1 MLAWPLLL
9 WVGVSVSHPADS
21 PERRFEEWTGSQLVF
36 TRGETPEEVLYKTT
50 PELSPERRR
59 LAAEILLREAKQYP
73 RGLFGKVGLRTVS
86 VFAGCGDPKGDGFR
100 PWVDSLK
107 GYRYFGRW
115 DAVGAIVACF
125 YDDGQLPLTFHH
137 EVYHHLDATKN
148 HRLDYRFFTA
158 DDRRFRDA
166 VDGKRRYAPLVLTDE
181 ERQSL
186 LAVSTGEFLEEAV
199 GRYSEKSAGEDQ
211 AETARWL
218 QTHLADGLLQAADMP
233 ELAGSQRIL
242 HLLDVYRTASPSLS
256 TSWWVGAAIFRSE
269 LLTAQRRP
277 DRSPVEVTR
286 PSPTPH
292 NRYLAKVDE
301 AIEDTRLA
309 RRIRQVQPAA
319 VRLGGG
325 SGVNL
330 AASGLVLT
338 NAHVVDELH
347 RQIDVAFPDG
357 QTFSGTVI
365 ALSDHYDLAL
375 VALEGA
381 SDLPFARLAS
391 QAPTVGDTVVAI
403 GQPGTRTPSGEAT
416 GYEPWHV
423 SVGQIR
429 GFLPDILGRQ
439 SLGRTKHSAWTY
451 WGHSGSPLFSTSGE
465 IVALHNSWDSKTAMR
480 HAVPW
485 EAIAR
490 FLDDN
495 DRVIR
500 RALR

>member
-1 MLAWPLLL
+1 MWAWPLLAFIS
-9 WVGVSVSHPADS
+9 VGVSHPPES
-21 PERRFEEWTGSQLVF
+21 PEHRFEEWTGSRLVF
-36 TRGETPEEVLYKTT
+36 SRDDTPDEVLYATT
-50 PELSPERRR
+50 PELNREKRR

-73 RGLFGKVGLRTVS
+73 RGLFRKVGLHTIA

-100 PWVDSLK
+100 PWMDSLN

-115 DAVGAIVACF
+115 DAIGAIAACF

-137 EVYHHLDATKN
+137 EVFHHLDATKN

-158 DDRRFRDA
+158 DDARFRAA
-166 VDGKRRYAPLVLTDE
+166 VDGKRVYAALTLTDE
-181 ERQSL
+181 ERESL
-186 LAVSTGEFLEEAV
+186 LALSTGEFLEEAV

-218 QTHLADGLLQAADMP
+218 QTNLADGLLQAADMP

-242 HLLDVYRTASPSLS
+242 HLLEVYRTASPALS
-256 TSWWVGAAIFRSE
+256 TSWWVAAAITRADR
-269 LLTAQRRP
+269 LTAQRRP
-277 DRSPVEVTR
+277 DRVSADVAR
-286 PSPTPH
+286 PSPTRDNP
-292 NRYLAKVDE
+292 YLAKVDE
-301 AIEDTRLA
+301 VVEDTQVA
-309 RRIRQVQPAA
+309 REIRKAQPAA

-330 AASGLVLT
+330 ASPGLVLT

-347 RQIDVAFPDG
+347 RKMTVAFPDG
-357 QTFSGTVI
+357 RSFEGTVI
-365 ALSDHYDLAL
+365 ALSSHFDLAL

-381 SDLPFARLAS
+381 NDLPYAELADE
-391 QAPTVGDTVVAI
+391 APAVGDTVVAI
-403 GQPGTRTPSGEAT
+403 GQPGTRTPGGEAT
-416 GYEPWHV
+416 NYQPWHV

-451 WGHSGSPLFSTSGE
+451 WGHSGSPLFSVEGR

-485 EAIAR
+485 EAIVR
-490 FLDDN
+490 FLQDHE
-495 DRVIR
+495 RTIR